1 MRKRN
6 PGESLAMFLVD
17 RTFPG
22 MTEELLAEVHR
33 LLDEAARRMSTTGG
47 SVRHL
52 RCLYMPEDDR
62 CICLFEARDLTAVR
76 TVNEVAQVPFRRIS
90 SAIEFWAPGVSEEGA
105 RAGDYGEGGTHD
117 SA

>member
-1 MRKRN
+1 VRERN

-17 RTFPG
+17 RTIPG

-33 LLDEAARRMSTTGG
+33 LLDEAARRMATTGG
-47 SVRHL
+47 PVRHL
-52 RCLYMPEDDR
+52 RCVYMPEDGR

-90 SAIEFWAPGVSEEGA
+90 SAIEFSAPGVPQGEV
-105 RAGDYGEGGTHD
+105 RTRHHGEGMG
-117 SA
+117 S

>member
-1 MRKRN
+1 MHRRN

-47 SVRHL
+47 AVRHL
-52 RCLYMPEDDR
+52 RCFYMSEDDR

-90 SAIEFWAPGVSEEGA
+90 SAIEFSAPGVPEGEVRA
-105 RAGDYGEGGTHD
+105 RHHGEGREP
-117 SA
+117 